1 MYKEANQLKL
11 RFQTTKGVLTTE
23 QLFDLSTT
31 ELDKL
36 AVELQESYDNSK
48 GKSFLTKR
56 SVKDKTIKLQFD
68 IVLDV
73 LNTKVAIEEEAVEIK
88 NKKIEREKIL
98 AELAKRQDNKY
109 SEMSDA
115 QLKSLLK

>member
-1 MYKEANQLKL
+1 MYKEASQLKL
-11 RFQTTKGVLTTE
+11 RFQTIKGLLTVE
-23 QLFDLSTT
+23 QLWDLSTT

-36 AVELQESYDNSK
+36 AVELQEAYDNSK

-73 LNTKVAIEEEAVEIK
+73 LNTKVADEDAAAEAK
-88 NKKIEREKIL
+88 DRKIEREKAL

-109 SEMSDA
+109 SEMTDA
-115 QLKSLLK
+115 QLKALLK